1 MQDILA
7 QAQAQSSVGALL
19 NFVLLFEFCLF
30 VQTLRFLLSV

>member
-1 MQDILA
+1 MQDVLA

-19 NFVLLFEFCLF
+19 NFVLFEFCLF